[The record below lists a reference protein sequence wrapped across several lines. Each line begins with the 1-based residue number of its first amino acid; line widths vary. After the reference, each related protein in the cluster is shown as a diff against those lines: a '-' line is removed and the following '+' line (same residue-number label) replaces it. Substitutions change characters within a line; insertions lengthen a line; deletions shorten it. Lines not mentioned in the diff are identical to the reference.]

1 MDITA
6 IPLERLEAEIAT
18 QAAHIAAAT
27 CRWLE
32 LVAEFD
38 RREGYADWGC
48 RSTAHWLNWRCGIGV
63 VAAREHVKV
72 GRRLAELPGLR
83 AAFAS
88 GELSYSKARAVVR
101 VATPETEATLVEW
114 ARHAT
119 APLDRTGTAISIDT
133 AARLACDAATLT
145 SLEQDGDPLR
155 LGRATREPNRAQR
168 RALRRRDGGC
178 RFPGCTQRRW
188 VQAHHIVHW
197 TNGGPTDL
205 DNLVL
210 LCWRHHRLVHEGGWS
225 MTGTAADL
233 VVRRPD
239 GSVVPTTPPPTTA
252 HGPDVVAQNRT
263 LGLTIT

>member
-1 MDITA
+1 PGRDRRAGNQLRHVRARLRPRARRDLVRRRQRRLLRRPRHQRSVALRRLTSLPGPTCVSNVCSIHWAMDLTA

-72 GRRLAELPGLR
+72 GRRLAELPVLR

-119 APLDRTGTAISIDT
+119 AAQ
-133 AARLACDAATLT
+133 
-145 SLEQDGDPLR
+145 LER
-155 LGRATREPNRAQR
+155 IA
-168 RALRRRDGGC
+168 
-178 RFPGCTQRRW
+178 
-188 VQAHHIVHW
+188 
-197 TNGGPTDL
+197 
-205 DNLVL
+205 
-210 LCWRHHRLVHEGGWS
+210 
-225 MTGTAADL
+225 
-233 VVRRPD
+233 
-239 GSVVPTTPPPTTA
+239 
-252 HGPDVVAQNRT
+252 
-263 LGLTIT
+263 